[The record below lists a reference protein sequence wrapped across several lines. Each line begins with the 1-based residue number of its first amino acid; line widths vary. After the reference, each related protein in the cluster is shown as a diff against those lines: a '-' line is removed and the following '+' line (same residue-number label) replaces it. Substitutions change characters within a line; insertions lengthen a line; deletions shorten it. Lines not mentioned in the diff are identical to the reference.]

1 MGNDAPKSSIGM
13 MILTDGQVFG
23 EVEEVTEPKFSKEAK
38 EYKQQ
43 YSPSKTVGRVP
54 GWGSWDGLKFKI
66 TYTGNSAQRALLTD
80 AKAGTKRL
88 WQVIMPPEFVAA
100 DGTYD
105 GFQFTGF
112 ISDVEPMADGD
123 GIVYRSITV
132 SVDGDVTV
140 LTTRAAGL
148 TSTFLAVAD
157 DEGHALT
164 LSPTA
169 AADTYYYTC
178 LAYHSA
184 TEGVNSDTALVTPT
198 AAGAGSVIRVNGV
211 VVASGAASTGIPLGQ
226 NPGDKTMISVV
237 VSEAGK
243 IPVPYF
249 IEVTMSDSP
258 APA

>member
-38 EYKQQ
+38 DYKQQ

-54 GWGSWDGLKFKI
+54 GWGSWDGLTFKI
-66 TYTGNSAQRALLTD
+66 TYTGNAAQRALLAD

-88 WQVIMPPEFVAA
+88 WQVVMPPTFVAA

-112 ISDVEPMADGD
+112 ISGVEPTADGD

-132 SVDGDVTV
+132 TVDGDITV
-140 LTTRAAGL
+140 LTTKAAGL
-148 TSTFLAVAD
+148 TNPFMTIAD
-157 DEGHALT
+157 DDAHALT

-169 AADTYYYTC
+169 AADKYYYTC
-178 LAYHSA
+178 EAYYSG
-184 TEGVNSDTALVTPT
+184 TEGVNSDTVAVTPT
-198 AAGAGSVIRVNGV
+198 AAGTIRVNGTI
-211 VVASGAASTGIPLGQ
+211 VASGAASDQIAIGQ
-226 NPGDKTMISVV
+226 NSGDKTMISVV
-237 VSEAGK
+237 VSETGK
-243 IPVPYF
+243 IPAIYF
-249 IEVTMSDSP
+249 IEVTMGISAHS
-258 APA
+258 A

>member
-1 MGNDAPKSSIGM
+1 MGNDSPKSSIGM

-88 WQVIMPPEFVAA
+88 WQVVMPPEFVAA

-112 ISDVEPMADGD
+112 ISDLEPTADGD

-140 LTTRAAGL
+140 LTTKAAGL
-148 TSTFLAVAD
+148 TTPFLSVAD
-157 DEGHALT
+157 DDAHALALT
-164 LSPTA
+164 PA
-169 AADTYYYTC
+169 AAAASYYYTC
-178 LAYHSA
+178 LAYYSA
-184 TEGVNSDTALVTPT
+184 TEGSRSDTALVTPT
-198 AAGAGSVIRVNGV
+198 AAVGTIRVNGTIV
-211 VVASGAASTGIPLGQ
+211 VSGAASGGIALGQ

-237 VSEAGK
+237 VSETGK
-243 IPVPYF
+243 IPAIYF
-249 IEVTMSDSP
+249 IEVTMSDSA

>member
-1 MGNDAPKSSIGM
+1 MGNDSPKSSIGM

-23 EVEEVTEPKFSKEAK
+23 EVEEVTEPKFSKEGK

-54 GWGSWDGLKFKI
+54 GWGSWDGLTFKI
-66 TYTGNSAQRALLTD
+66 TYTGNAAQRALLTD

-88 WQVIMPPEFVAA
+88 WQVVMPPTFVAA

-112 ISDVEPMADGD
+112 ISAVEPTADGA

-132 SVDGDVTV
+132 TVDGDVTV
-140 LTTRAAGL
+140 LTTKAAGL

-157 DEGHALT
+157 DDGHALA
-164 LSPTA
+164 LSPAA

-198 AAGAGSVIRVNGV
+198 ASVGTIRVNGT
-211 VVASGAASTGIPLGQ
+211 VVASGAASTGIALGQ

-237 VSEAGK
+237 VSETGK
-243 IPVPYF
+243 IPAIYF
-249 IEVTMSDSP
+249 IEVTMSDSA

>member
-23 EVEEVTEPKFSKEAK
+23 EVEEVTEPKFSKEVG

-43 YSPSKTVGRVP
+43 YSPSKTVGKVP
-54 GWGSWDGLKFKI
+54 KWGNWDGLKFKI
-66 TYTGNSAQRALLTD
+66 TYTGNAAQRALLTD

-88 WQVIMPPEFVAA
+88 WQVVMPPEFVAA

-112 ISDVEPMADGD
+112 ISDVEPTADGD

-148 TSTFLAVAD
+148 TTTFLAVAD
-157 DEGHALT
+157 DESHALA
-164 LSPTA
+164 LSPA
-169 AADTYYYTC
+169 AAGTTYYYTC
-178 LAYHSA
+178 EAYKSSD
-184 TEGVNSDTALVTPT
+184 ESLNSNTVTVTPT
-198 AAGAGSVIRVNGV
+198 AAVGTIRVNGT
-211 VVASGAASTGIPLGQ
+211 VVASGAASGTIAIGQ
-226 NPGDKTMISVV
+226 NSGDKTMISVV
-237 VSEAGK
+237 VSETGK

-249 IEVTMSDSP
+249 IEVTMGISAYS
-258 APA
+258 A